1 MRIVFMGTPEFA
13 VPCLDALVAAGHEV
27 VGVFSQPDRPV
38 GRHQNRLQ
46 PTPVKQCALSHN
58 IPVYQPEKLRDGT
71 ARTLL
76 KELAPELIVVAAY
89 GRILPD
95 DILAL
100 PPKGCINVHSSL
112 LPKYRG
118 AAPINWAVL
127 NGDEVS
133 GVTIMD
139 MAHELDAG
147 DIIRQVSTPVSRTE
161 TAQELYD
168 RLAQL
173 GGELLVETVTAI
185 ADGTAQRTPQDPA
198 EVTLAPMLSR
208 ELSPI
213 DWTRTAAQIHD
224 QVRGLLPWPV
234 ASMDLFGGDKVK
246 IFTTIETEDKTGKE
260 PGTILRADKTGIDVA
275 CGGGT
280 VLRITELQ
288 APGSRRM
295 AAADYLRGHPIT
307 V

>member
-71 ARTLL
+71 ALTLL

-173 GGELLVETVTAI
+173 GGKLLVETVTAI

-234 ASMDLFGGDKVK
+234 ASADLFGGDKVK

-260 PGTILRADKTGIDVA
+260 PGTILRVDKAGIDVA